1 MPLDADSVDRWIAEY
16 LGAFASCARG
26 EGDMASLLRYYGVPM
41 IFTSDDGVT
50 TVMTDDEAA
59 AVIQSLIDGLRA
71 NGYHHTEVLHPEV
84 TVLNSTSAVYRAAMS
99 RRDSDDNEI
108 DCLTITYLVT
118 DDVAGP
124 RIVLLAS
131 HGR

>member
-16 LGAFASCARG
+16 LGTFAACARG
-26 EGDMASLLRYYGVPM
+26 EVDMATLLPYYGVPL
-41 IFTSDDGVT
+41 IFTSADGVT

-71 NGYHHTEVLHPEV
+71 NGYHRTEVLHPEV
-84 TVLNSTSAVYRAAMS
+84 TMLNSSSAVYRAAMS
-99 RRDSDDNEI
+99 RRNSQNEEI
-108 DCLTITYLVT
+108 DCPTVTYIVT

-124 RIVLLAS
+124 RIVLLAA
-131 HGR
+131 G

>member
-1 MPLDADSVDRWIAEY
+1 MPLDADSVGRWIAEY
-16 LGAFASCARG
+16 LGTFAACARG
-26 EGDMASLLRYYGVPM
+26 EVDIATLLPCYGVPM
-41 IFTSDDGVT
+41 VFTSDDGVI

-84 TVLNSTSAVYRAAMS
+84 SVFNSTSAVYRAAMS
-99 RRDSDDNEI
+99 RRNADNDEI
-108 DCLTITYLVT
+108 DCPTITYLVT

-124 RIVLLAS
+124 RIVLLAA
-131 HGR
+131 G